1 MPAFHM
7 DLVAIARIVKP
18 RGLRGEVVAEILT
31 DFPERFEG
39 LETVTAV
46 LPDAGHRELKIE
58 EHWFQSGRV
67 VLKFA
72 GIDSIES
79 GETLRNAEICVAES
93 DAVELE
99 ADEYFDWELAGCRV
113 ETVDGVEVGTV
124 REIMRNGGTEIL
136 VVDGREKEYLIPFAE
151 TICPEVDVEKRL
163 IRIDP
168 PEGLL
173 DF

>member
-1 MPAFHM
+1 M

-39 LETVTAV
+39 LEAVTAV
-46 LPDAGHRELKIE
+46 MPDAGLRELKIE

-72 GIDSIES
+72 GVDTIEL
-79 GETLRNAEICVAES
+79 GETLRNAEICIPQSE
-93 DAVELE
+93 AVELDE
-99 ADEYFDWELAGCRV
+99 DEYYDFELVGCQV
-113 ETVDGVEVGTV
+113 ETLDGAEIGIV

-136 VVDGREKEYLIPFAE
+136 VVDGSEKEYLIPFANA
-151 TICPEVDVEKRL
+151 ICVEVDIENKL

-173 DF
+173 EF